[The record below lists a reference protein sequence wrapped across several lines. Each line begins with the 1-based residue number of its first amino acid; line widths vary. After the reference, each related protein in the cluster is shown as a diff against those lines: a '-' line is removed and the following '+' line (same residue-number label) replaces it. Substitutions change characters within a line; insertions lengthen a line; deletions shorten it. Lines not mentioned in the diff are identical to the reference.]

1 MKQLPSGTRY
11 GSPWPIAA
19 FNRLG
24 ELARAAGLFPK
35 ISNPGLFHGI
45 EAGLGR
51 DDKSSAWV
59 KEARSVR
66 FNSFDQDAQLSLF
79 GALAVRAQARRC
91 FKTTLEFDRLTEAH
105 PEIEREEI
113 GSPIFVIG
121 WPRTGTT
128 LLQRLLCLHRE
139 ARFLPVWEAYSVL
152 PEERGRALDIEERRR
167 RAQRGLNF
175 LKWLAPDLKAIH
187 PMGLDDP
194 DECYHLFRNYFAM
207 PAGWDFANL
216 PSYWRWFEGQ
226 SAVPAYQLH
235 KRQLQILQWY
245 NRRGHWVLKSPQ
257 HLAGL
262 PALMQVYPDAR
273 IVYTHRE
280 PAEAIASYCS
290 LVAVAWGMTSEAI
303 DLRRVAD
310 YVLTTAANSQRI
322 ARSTLG
328 SIPESQIYHVDYREL
343 TRDPL
348 KTIGSIYEHFSN
360 ARDEGLG
367 ARIRAWLDAN
377 PPDRH
382 GRHKYDLGDF
392 GLTVDDVNRA
402 LD

>member
-11 GSPWPIAA
+11 GSRWPIAA

-24 ELARAAGLFPK
+24 GLARAAGLFPK
-35 ISNPGLFHGI
+35 ISDSALFHGL

-51 DDKSSAWV
+51 ADKSSAWV

-79 GALAVRAQARRC
+79 GALAVRAQVRRC
-91 FKTTLEFDRLTEAH
+91 FKTTLEFDRILEAH
-105 PEIEREEI
+105 PQIEHEEI
-113 GSPIFVIG
+113 RRPIFVIG

-128 LLQRLLCLHRE
+128 LLQRLLCLHRQ

-152 PEERGRALDIEERRR
+152 PEERGRALDIAERRR
-167 RAQRGLNF
+167 RAERGLNF
-175 LKWLAPDLKAIH
+175 LRWLAPDLKAIH

-194 DECYHLFRNYFAM
+194 DECYHLFRNYCAM
-207 PAGWDFANL
+207 PAGWDFAYL
-216 PSYWRWFEGQ
+216 PGYWRWFESQ
-226 SAVPAYQLH
+226 SAVPAYELH

-245 NRRGHWVLKSPQ
+245 RRGGHWVLKSPQ

-273 IVYTHRE
+273 IICTHRDPE
-280 PAEAIASYCS
+280 EAIASYCS
-290 LVAVAWGMTSEAI
+290 LVAVAWGMTSETI
-303 DLRRVAD
+303 DLDKVAD

-322 ARSTLG
+322 ARATLP
-328 SIPESQIYHVDYREL
+328 SIPENQIYHVEYREL

-348 KTIGSIYEHFSN
+348 KTIASIYERFSYPH
-360 ARDEGLG
+360 DDGLDG
-367 ARIRAWLDAN
+367 RLRSWLSAN

-382 GRHKYDLGDF
+382 GRHKYDLADF
-392 GLTVDDVNRA
+392 GLTADDVRRK
-402 LD
+402 LE

>member
-24 ELARAAGLFPK
+24 HLARAAGVFPE
-35 ISNPGLFHGI
+35 ISDPALLRGI
-45 EAGLGR
+45 EANAGR
-51 DDKSSAWV
+51 SDTSSPWV
-59 KEARSVR
+59 KEGRSVR
-66 FNSFDQDAQLSLF
+66 FRSFDEDAQLSLF

-91 FKTTLEFDRLTEAH
+91 FKNMLEFDRLREAH
-105 PEIEREEI
+105 PEIEQEEI
-113 GSPIFVIG
+113 KRPIFVIG

-167 RAQRGLNF
+167 RARRGLKF
-175 LKWLAPDLKAIH
+175 LRWLAPDLKTIH

-207 PAGWDFANL
+207 PAGWDFAFL
-216 PSYWRWFEGQ
+216 PSYWRWFESQ
-226 SAVPAYQLH
+226 SAVPAYELH

-262 PALMQVYPDAR
+262 PALIEVYPDAK
-273 IVYTHRE
+273 IICTHRE

-303 DLRRVAD
+303 DLKKVAD
-310 YVLTTAANSQRI
+310 YVLTTAANSQTI
-322 ARSTLG
+322 ARSALR
-328 SIPESQIYHVDYREL
+328 SIPESQVCHVEYREL

-348 KTIGSIYEHFSN
+348 KTISGIYEYFSYP
-360 ARDEGLG
+360 RDEGLG
-367 ARIRAWLDAN
+367 ARIGSWLNAN

-382 GRHKYDLGDF
+382 GRHKYDLADF
-392 GLTVDDVNRA
+392 GLTADAVNRA
-402 LD
+402 LA

>member
-24 ELARAAGLFPK
+24 DLARVAGLFPK
-35 ISNPGLFHGI
+35 ISDSALFPGL
-45 EAGLGR
+45 EAELGR
-51 DDKSSAWV
+51 ADRSSAWV
-59 KEARSVR
+59 KEGRSVR
-66 FNSFDQDAQLSLF
+66 FKSFDEDAQLSLF

-91 FKTTLEFDRLTEAH
+91 FKTTLEFDRLVDAH

-113 GSPIFVIG
+113 KRPIFVIG

-152 PEERGRALDIEERRR
+152 PEERGRPLALEERRR

-207 PAGWDFANL
+207 PPGWDFAYL
-216 PSYWRWFEGQ
+216 PSYWRWFESQ
-226 SAVPAYQLH
+226 SAVPAYELH
-235 KRQLQILQWY
+235 KRQLQILQWH
-245 NRRGHWVLKSPQ
+245 RHRGHWVLKSPQ

-262 PALMQVYPDAR
+262 PALMEVYPDAR
-273 IVYTHRE
+273 IVCTHRD
-280 PAEAIASYCS
+280 PSEAIASYCS
-290 LVAVAWGMTSEAI
+290 LVAVAWGMTSDAI
-303 DLRRVAD
+303 DLRRVAH
-310 YVLTTAANSQRI
+310 YVMTTAAKSQRI
-322 ARSTLG
+322 ARATLP
-328 SIPESQIYHVDYREL
+328 SIPENQVYHVEYREL

-348 KTIGSIYEHFSN
+348 KTIGAIYEHFSYPP
-360 ARDEGLG
+360 DEGLSN
-367 ARIRAWLDAN
+367 RIGSWLIAN
-377 PPDRH
+377 PPDQH
-382 GRHKYDLGDF
+382 GRHKYDLADF

-402 LD
+402 LA